1 MKSYQFGNIE
11 KNLKEVLFRLTKKN
25 SANKK
30 KIYMYGILL
39 PKQNFVSLKKTSFK
53 FFSMFPSW
61 QDFKLCW
68 LLIRKICFKFLKI
81 SILWPL
87 TFYSDP
93 ALAYCAPPIPEGW
106 KNYLRVLIISY
117 LISDSAWDPK
127 NLVSCNRNT
136 DCPKGLG
143 WETAC
148 HRMLSPT
155 PTGQSGYCVP
165 LACESEIQCPS
176 LGNECQEGSISGHC
190 NLATSTCDYDRALA
204 IATCVSY

>member
-1 MKSYQFGNIE
+1 M
-11 KNLKEVLFRLTKKN
+11 
-25 SANKK
+25 
-30 KIYMYGILL
+30 LL
-39 PKQNFVSLKKTSFK
+39 
-53 FFSMFPSW
+53 
-61 QDFKLCW
+61 
-68 LLIRKICFKFLKI
+68 
-81 SILWPL
+81 
-87 TFYSDP
+87 
-93 ALAYCAPPIPEGW
+93 
-106 KNYLRVLIISY
+106 ISY

-165 LACESEIQCPS
+165 SACESSVQCPS
-176 LGNECQEGSISGHC
+176 LGDECQDGSISGRC
-190 NLATSTCDYDRALA
+190 NLTTSICDYNRALA